1 MMIFHFPMMIFHFR
15 YIMIRYSFVN
25 MMGLYF
31 PSVTGIMAGVN
42 RSADLAD
49 PTKSIP
55 KGRPGGENSP
65 SPR

>member
-1 MMIFHFPMMIFHFR
+1 M
-15 YIMIRYSFVN
+15 N

-31 PSVTGIMAGVN
+31 PSVTGIMAGAN

-55 KGRPGGENSP
+55 KGCLGGTWGHLGTPHQAEGGAGQLKVGDGW
-65 SPR
+65 